1 MSVHHRRA
9 SASPQ
14 LQCLEAHPACAVAGP
29 SNNPPCPPIKGDFA
43 HQYYF
48 QPCFCWDFARWCW
61 GARSWLGVFCSP
73 VHVHGICSVW
83 IVQSVFLHSTE
94 MVFSF
99 SFFCLFVFFN
109 LKVSRGEPLGPVP
122 PLYPPPT
129 LQPPVAAVT
138 SLVPGQRGSSTSLAL
153 RLSAPLWLHF
163 VYSFCTAPQL
173 CTSAC
178 AAGAGLQ
185 RVLPWAVSPAA
196 ASWSRAWPS
205 CPAAACCRGPPVC
218 SGPLA
223 GSLEPCALAGLGSAG
238 PPGAPA
244 LSSLCISFLSEGARR
259 G

>member
-1 MSVHHRRA
+1 M
-9 SASPQ
+9 
-14 LQCLEAHPACAVAGP
+14 L
-29 SNNPPCPPIKGDFA
+29 
-43 HQYYF
+43 
-48 QPCFCWDFARWCW
+48 
-61 GARSWLGVFCSP
+61 WLGPATILPARLLKGTLRISIISSP
-73 VHVHGICSVW
+73 VFVGILPGGAGEPGPGSGCSVAPFMCMEFVLFGLYKVSFCTAQKW
-83 IVQSVFLHSTE
+83 FFRFL
-94 MVFSF
+94 
-99 SFFCLFVFFN
+99 FFCFFFN

-153 RLSAPLWLHF
+153 CLSAPLWLHF

-223 GSLEPCALAGLGSAG
+223 GSLEPRALVGLGSAG